1 MENKYFLGLDIGTNS
16 VGWAVTDDKYKLHKY
31 KAHKMWGSRLFDQGS
46 TAAERRIF
54 RSNRRRLERRKQR
67 LKILQEI
74 FSEEIS
80 KVDPGFFQRIEDSK
94 FYVED
99 KKIKEKHVFFDGN
112 DYNDIQYYQDFP
124 TIYHLRDHLMH
135 SHKKEDIRLIY
146 LACHHI
152 LKNRGHFLYGGSTFN
167 RSETIEKSLKEILNH
182 PEILSGNIENQEALV
197 KGLIAILLHKKSTKN
212 DKKKRIK
219 GIVSSQNFIDKNIYT
234 ETLSLCIGSKI
245 DISKIFGEEEVA
257 KDEVKLS
264 FQDTVYEEVRDD
276 IETILG
282 SKIDLID
289 ACKKLYDGIILN
301 EIIEDNQSFSQ
312 SKINSYNK
320 HKEDLNKLKSF
331 VRKNMSK
338 TEEIDDYKKIF
349 RLDQE
354 KGKNYINYIGKSKEG
369 KKITAEEFY
378 KFLKNILKKY
388 DASSVKDEILNEIE
402 LGQFLPLQKQKENS
416 VIPYQMHKE
425 ELIAILSN
433 AATYYKFLNEKDNDV
448 SNSEKIISL
457 LEFRIPYY
465 VGPLN
470 DYHKK
475 FSWLKKNGSEPIR
488 PWNFDEIVDKSESA
502 EIFINRMTN
511 KCTYLRTED
520 VLPKQSLL
528 YSEYSLLNEINTI
541 TCDGRRLSSGKKRKF
556 IEDNF
561 INRKNNRKITKKRVL
576 EWFIMNGLATSESV
590 VAGIDNEIKGDLKS
604 YREFKNILGN
614 QFEYEMCEDIIR
626 WITVFGDTKNLLKSK
641 ILKEY
646 GDKLTKVHIERIT
659 KLRYKEWG
667 RLSKKFLTEIYSDM
681 KIDYETG
688 EYLNIINTMR
698 LESLNLNEVLTN
710 GNGYD
715 VELNRLRADQYS
727 VVDKVSYQLVE
738 DLHLSPAVK
747 RSIWQTILL
756 TEEIKK
762 IKGSDPSAIFLEMTR
777 ENENEQKKQR
787 NSTKRNA
794 RKEQLIQLYKNC
806 KDCTEDWTNELKN
819 VEDDKLRS
827 KKLYLYYL
835 QDKKSAYSDEII
847 DLHDLMTN
855 NSKYDIDHI
864 WPRSRT
870 KDDSFDNLVLCLKSE
885 NRDKGDKYPVDNV
898 IQEKKQAEWN
908 RLYRNGF
915 MSSKKYERLMRKEEF
930 KPEELSG
937 FINRQLVETSQS
949 TKAVADLLKQIY
961 PETEIVYVK
970 ASNVTEFRYAM
981 YKELNRENINK
992 TGLFYKYPKNRV
1004 INDFHHA
1011 KDAYLN
1017 IVVGNVYNCKF
1028 TKNPANFIKNTDKK
1042 YLSLTALYKYKIKRG
1057 NYTAWTP
1064 GEKGSQ
1070 ETIRKEMNSNDVR
1083 ITKKLKEGKGG
1094 LFDAN
1099 LIKAKNTK
1107 ESSYLPIKK
1116 SDERYINLKRYG
1128 GYKNVTNSYYTICKY
1143 KILNNKGELE
1153 EKTCIKFIPLYLKEE
1168 LNNDECK
1175 KAYLR
1180 EDIKL
1185 KKNEELVNIEILYSK
1200 LRLNSKI
1207 KINGMFYRIGG
1218 KTNEK
1223 IYIDNAIPLIL
1234 DIEWDEYS
1242 KILDKEIEK
1251 VKNKEEFNRRNI
1263 VTEEKNNQMFDYLT
1277 NKLETSIYK
1286 KMKSFKLNDFLR
1298 KSTKEKFVSL
1308 DILEQSKILLQII
1321 NVMTNRVTTYNMK
1334 SIGMSTS
1341 RATIGTNLSNL
1352 EEFSVIEESV
1362 TGLNSK
1368 KVEIIGAK

>member
-1 MENKYFLGLDIGTNS
+1 MENKYFVGLDIGTNS

-646 GDKLTKVHIERIT
+646 GDKLTKVHIERIS
-659 KLRYKEWG
+659 KLRYKDWG

-1011 KDAYLN
+1011 QDAYLN

-1028 TKNPANFIKNTDKK
+1028 TKNPANFIENTDKK
-1042 YLSLTALYKYKIKRG
+1042 YQSLTALYKYEIKRG
-1057 NYTAWTP
+1057 NYIAWIP
-1064 GEKGSQ
+1064 GDKGSQ
-1070 ETIRKEMNSNDVR
+1070 KVIKKEMDSNDVR
-1083 ITKKLKEGKGG
+1083 ITKKLEEESKGG
-1094 LFDAN
+1094 LFNATIEKAAK
-1099 LIKAKNTK
+1099 IKDKG
-1107 ESSYLPIKK
+1107 YLPLKGA
-1116 SDERYINLKRYG
+1116 DERLANMNRYG
-1128 GYKNVTNSYYTICKY
+1128 GYASITIAYYSIYSYTIKKKNSRLDK
-1143 KILNNKGELE
+1143 KIKIG
-1153 EKTCIKFIPLYLKEE
+1153 FVPLYLKEKLDSNE
-1168 LNNDECK
+1168 EKLKFFK
-1175 KAYLR
+1175 KTIKLR
-1180 EDIKL
+1180 E
-1185 KKNEELVNIEILYSK
+1185 NESIMEMKILYPK
-1200 LRLNSKI
+1200 LRSNNKVKL
-1207 KINGMFYRIGG
+1207 NGMYYRLGG
-1218 KTNEK
+1218 KTDNN
-1223 IYIDNAIPLIL
+1223 ICIDNAISLIV
-1234 DIEWDEYS
+1234 DPKWSEYS
-1242 KILDKEIEK
+1242 KGIDQVIRDENSNRIKLFSRED
-1251 VKNKEEFNRRNI
+1251 NLEF
-1263 VTEEKNNQMFDYLT
+1263 FDYLR
-1277 NKLETSIYK
+1277 N
-1286 KMKSFKLNDFLR
+1286 
-1298 KSTKEKFVSL
+1298 
-1308 DILEQSKILLQII
+1308 KILNKIYRHRNFPNRELFASEKTRETFINLDLQDQLIALSQII
-1321 NVMTNRVTTYNMK
+1321 NVLTNKKVTLSLDK
-1334 SIGMSTS
+1334 IGVKIS
-1341 RATIGTNLSNL
+1341 RLRFSNDL
-1352 EEFSVIEESV
+1352 NKLQEFIIIEESV
-1362 TGLNSK
+1362 TGLYEK
-1368 KVEIIGAK
+1368 RVKIISGE